1 MIRIKTKRFNYTEVI
16 MLKKTIIA
24 SVISM
29 VTLTGCL
36 PSEQKSNINTTQ
48 ESPVKGK
55 IDSIKKGM
63 EIIGRDS
70 QGRLANIM
78 AYRLNSRG
86 AYALNAV
93 DLEILD
99 VLHQE
104 MQNDFTED
112 RYYKNMRIFGFA
124 NEMVK
129 QKDSYILRNRWALDA
144 AKGSVF
150 EKAFPRGAKL
160 AFHEEAIPKN
170 PNCKKPLII
179 LGELYPRNAK
189 PIGLSVDEE
198 ADGFRIKF
206 NATPST
212 VYQHRAVLD
221 IGCIVPVSKEGNEKP
236 PEK

>member
-1 MIRIKTKRFNYTEVI
+1 
-16 MLKKTIIA
+16 MLKKTIIT
-24 SVISM
+24 SVIS
-29 VTLTGCL
+29 VAILTGCL
-36 PSEQKSNINTTQ
+36 PSEQQSNVNITQ
-48 ESPVKGK
+48 EPLAKGK

-63 EIIGRDS
+63 EVIGRDS

-86 AYALNAV
+86 SYSLNNV

-112 RYYKNMRIFGFA
+112 RYYKNMRIFGFT

-129 QKDSYILRNRWALDA
+129 QKDSYILRNRWALNA

-150 EKAFPRGAKL
+150 ERAFPRGAKL

-179 LGELYPRNAK
+179 LGELYPRNSK

-198 ADGFRIKF
+198 ADGFRVKF

-221 IGCIVPVSKEGNEKP
+221 IGCIVPVTKEENDTSTEKT
-236 PEK
+236 EK